1 MAHYCDYCHQP
12 LTAGVHPY
20 TLRLELFP
28 AVEPS
33 LQIQPADLE
42 TDLAAEM
49 ERLVRQM
56 EEMDDGEALRQE
68 KLMYTTF
75 AFTLCPAC
83 RERLA
88 GQLERLHP
96 HHEDS

>member
-1 MAHYCDYCHQP
+1 
-12 LTAGVHPY
+12 VHPY
-20 TLRLELFP
+20 TLKLELFP

-33 LQIQPADLE
+33 LQIKPADPA

-56 EEMDDGEALRQE
+56 EEMDDGEVLRQE
-68 KLMYTTF
+68 KLMFISY

-88 GQLERLHP
+88 GQLERLNP
-96 HHEDS
+96 HHEES

>member
-1 MAHYCDYCHQP
+1 MLNHCDHCHQTIP
-12 LTAGVHPY
+12 EKVHPF

-33 LQIQPADLE
+33 LTIKEDDPGVDLC
-42 TDLAAEM
+42 AEM

-56 EEMDDGEALRQE
+56 EKMDDGEVLRQE
-68 KLMYTTF
+68 KLMHVSYS
-75 AFTLCPAC
+75 FTLCPAC

-88 GQLERLHP
+88 GQLERLNPHP
-96 HHEDS
+96 D

>member
-1 MAHYCDYCHQP
+1 MLNHCDYCRQSIP
-12 LTAGVHPY
+12 EKVHPY

-33 LQIQPADLE
+33 LTIKDADPDV
-42 TDLAAEM
+42 DLADEM

-56 EEMDDGEALRQE
+56 EAMDDGEVMRQE
-68 KLMYTTF
+68 KLMFVSYT
-75 AFTLCPAC
+75 FTVCPAC

-88 GQLERLHP
+88 QQLERLNPHP
-96 HHEDS
+96 D